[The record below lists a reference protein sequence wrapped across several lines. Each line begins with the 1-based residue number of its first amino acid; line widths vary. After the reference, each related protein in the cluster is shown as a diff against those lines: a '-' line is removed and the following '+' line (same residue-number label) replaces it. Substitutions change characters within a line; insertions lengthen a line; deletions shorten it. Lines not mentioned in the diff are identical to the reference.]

1 VGGREKSCFLF
12 CKREIKCKLDQ
23 PAQKDWEKKRERE
36 REREINKTNKRR
48 IHAKNLQMLTG
59 PCYLFE
65 AYCNPITEYLLKVF
79 LLSSCSA
86 KFAETQRHRERE
98 RETHTHTYT
107 HTQGRGLRLLESKRD
122 WRQNSRMETGML
134 AACCKMLEDR
144 EGIGFIVVASINP
157 ARRRWERQKETVPRR
172 RESHSSGLS
181 PL

>member
-1 VGGREKSCFLF
+1 LGE
-12 CKREIKCKLDQ
+12 E
-23 PAQKDWEKKRERE
+23 ERERE

-98 RETHTHTYT
+98 RERERDTHTHTHT
-107 HTQGRGLRLLESKRD
+107 HTHRGGD
-122 WRQNSRMETGML
+122 
-134 AACCKMLEDR
+134 
-144 EGIGFIVVASINP
+144 
-157 ARRRWERQKETVPRR
+157 
-172 RESHSSGLS
+172 
-181 PL
+181 

>member
-23 PAQKDWEKKRERE
+23 PVQKVWEKKE

-79 LLSSCSA
+79 LLGSCSA

-98 RETHTHTYT
+98 RDTHTHT
-107 HTQGRGLRLLESKRD
+107 QRGGD
-122 WRQNSRMETGML
+122 
-134 AACCKMLEDR
+134 
-144 EGIGFIVVASINP
+144 
-157 ARRRWERQKETVPRR
+157 
-172 RESHSSGLS
+172 
-181 PL
+181 